1 MRNKKKRALPNFEH
15 HLSTRMEKKTKT
27 GEKSWFTRFVCY
39 FLCVRANFEQ
49 RNRFTEVHKIY
60 EMMDLFTLQ
69 LWHGRLQMIST
80 QALLQIVARWFRAST
95 WTHQVYQCA
104 RELHM
109 KWPQCFRISRSRAT
123 LGEGH
128 IGEGK
133 KSLPK
138 ENTTIL
144 KRIFRLAKLCSMAVN
159 LSANNFCWYLSPSTR
174 RSHLDSIIIPRY
186 RLCFDNF
193 MLPTVAIEAHLKFH
207 HFIRFPGIWI

>member
-15 HLSTRMEKKTKT
+15 HLSTRMEKKNGRK
-27 GEKSWFTRFVCY
+27 KLIYSICLYFFVCAGEFRTAQQIHGSARNIRNDGFVY
-39 FLCVRANFEQ
+39 FATLTRS
-49 RNRFTEVHKIY
+49 FTNDKYSGSITDCGALISSIY
-60 EMMDLFTLQ
+60 LN
-69 LWHGRLQMIST
+69 IS
-80 QALLQIVARWFRAST
+80 S
-95 WTHQVYQCA
+95 VYQCA

-144 KRIFRLAKLCSMAVN
+144 KWIFRLAKLCSMAVN

-193 MLPTVAIEAHLKFH
+193 MLPTVAIEAHVKFH
-207 HFIRFPGIWI
+207 HFIKFPGIWI

>member
-15 HLSTRMEKKTKT
+15 HLSTRMEKKNGRK
-27 GEKSWFTRFVCY
+27 KLIYSICLYFFVCAGEFRTAQQIHGSARNIRNDGFVY
-39 FLCVRANFEQ
+39 F
-49 RNRFTEVHKIY
+49 
-60 EMMDLFTLQ
+60 
-69 LWHGRLQMIST
+69 
-80 QALLQIVARWFRAST
+80 
-95 WTHQVYQCA
+95 
-104 RELHM
+104 
-109 KWPQCFRISRSRAT
+109 AT
-123 LGEGH
+123 LTRSFTNDKYSGSITDCGALISSIYLNTSSVSMRARITHEMAAMFSDIEIARH
-128 IGEGK
+128 IGGGGK

-193 MLPTVAIEAHLKFH
+193 MLPTVAIEAHVKFH
-207 HFIRFPGIWI
+207 HFIKFPGI